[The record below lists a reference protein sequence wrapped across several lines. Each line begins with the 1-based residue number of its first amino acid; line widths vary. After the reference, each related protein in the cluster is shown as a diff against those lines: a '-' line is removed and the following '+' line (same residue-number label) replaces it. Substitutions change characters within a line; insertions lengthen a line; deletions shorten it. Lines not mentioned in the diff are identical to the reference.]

1 MTGAGLLLAALA
13 PLVQAVGEF
22 ERWHLSF
29 DARIDGEHVIENYP
43 QYEKLFFCDADWAR
57 QCGHPLAEWRVVF
70 TDAAGKEVRQAPDW
84 GASYRK
90 VFSAKMRRHDDA
102 FIVPPG
108 GVKATVTFRE
118 PGAGDRLVVENL
130 RLEKVADPPT
140 LNVNP
145 DFAFGPWGFAGWS
158 AGRNRRLAPDPDR
171 PGSWMLVAGGN
182 GGGGAAF
189 GDWIPVRPGERIRLA
204 YRMRASLPG
213 RGARVLVM
221 HYKSTAQRIDCW
233 TAEFAKKFGLGDR
246 WSEGMHD
253 FVVPPEATVVRLY
266 AENATIAYARFTR
279 VEED

>member
-43 QYEKLFFCDADWAR
+43 QYEKLFFCDAYWAR
-57 QCGHPLAEWRVVF
+57 QYGQPLAEWRVVF

-90 VFSAKMRRHDDA
+90 VFSAKMRRHDDE

-108 GVKATVTFRE
+108 GVKATVTFVD
-118 PGAGDRLVVENL
+118 PVKGDRLVVENVK
-130 RLEKVADPPT
+130 LEKVDDPPT

-145 DFAFGPWGFAGWS
+145 DFAFGEWGFAGWS
-158 AGRNRRLAPDPDR
+158 AGSNRRLAPDPDR

-182 GGGGAAF
+182 GGNGGAF
-189 GDWIPVRPGERIRLA
+189 SDWIPVRPGEKVRFS
-204 YRMRASLPG
+204 YRMRASFPG

-221 HYKSTAQRIDCW
+221 RYKSTAQRMDAR
-233 TAEFAKKFGLGDR
+233 TAEFSRKFGLGGK
-246 WSEGMHD
+246 WSEGTHD
-253 FVVPPEATVVRLY
+253 FVMPADTTVIRLY
-266 AENATIAYARFTR
+266 VENATIGYARFTR
-279 VEED
+279 IEED